1 MSETEKREFWSVQKL
16 IEWVLVAISSCSI
29 GPFSLQK
36 FFTEDILYAFVLSPG
51 FISENFVLSEIDVEK
66 KQVNTGIT
74 RIFRQHQFI
83 EFRNVN
89 VSYMNSNIKLCFL
102 YQFSFPEI
110 VAGSEITIWMD
121 IQYYWQFLQLK
132 PDIINDLCQ
141 SMVQFKWQSNCRQF
155 KWGWTVTILF
165 QTDWK
170 QTNGEVKKKISFEWG
185 FTTTVIIEMDGN
197 KQMVKNETLPEA
209 RRTQGIAFL
218 TWVISSVNKE
228 NALALVPYLATKWHH
243 LHQLQIWPPDCATCI
258 SCKLDYQMAPLALVA
273 NLTTRWHN

>member
-1 MSETEKREFWSVQKL
+1 M
-16 IEWVLVAISSCSI
+16 

-36 FFTEDILYAFVLSPG
+36 FFTEDILYAFVPSPG

-197 KQMVKNETLPEA
+197 KQMVKNEKTFFRFFFSHPILYTSILKNNASKREDDESMVDSLPVSWRLYIIKRILFTL
-209 RRTQGIAFL
+209 
-218 TWVISSVNKE
+218 N
-228 NALALVPYLATKWHH
+228 H
-243 LHQLQIWPPDCATCI
+243 
-258 SCKLDYQMAPLALVA
+258 
-273 NLTTRWHN
+273 

>member
-1 MSETEKREFWSVQKL
+1 MYFHQTNPARMNATLALLTCVASISACCCPAIGFCCCKGLSEPEKQKFWSVQKL

-36 FFTEDILYAFVLSPG
+36 FFTEYILYALILSPG

-141 SMVQFKWQSNCRQF
+141 SMVQFKW
-155 KWGWTVTILF
+155 
-165 QTDWK
+165 
-170 QTNGEVKKKISFEWG
+170 
-185 FTTTVIIEMDGN
+185 
-197 KQMVKNETLPEA
+197 
-209 RRTQGIAFL
+209 
-218 TWVISSVNKE
+218 
-228 NALALVPYLATKWHH
+228 
-243 LHQLQIWPPDCATCI
+243 
-258 SCKLDYQMAPLALVA
+258 
-273 NLTTRWHN
+273 

>member
-1 MSETEKREFWSVQKL
+1 MVFSLKATVWEEIFSNLKVWIGLSKTEKRKFCSVQKL

-83 EFRNVN
+83 ESRNVN
-89 VSYMNSNIKLCFL
+89 DSYMNSNIKLCFL

-165 QTDWK
+165 QTDWE
-170 QTNGEVKKKISFEWG
+170 QTNGMVKKKTFSDVFSLIPSS
-185 FTTTVIIEMDGN
+185 TLSIL
-197 KQMVKNETLPEA
+197 KN
-209 RRTQGIAFL
+209 
-218 TWVISSVNKE
+218 N
-228 NALALVPYLATKWHH
+228 ATKREDNESMVDSLPGSWR
-243 LHQLQIWPPDCATCI
+243 LYIFKGFFLLWIIRWLPTSKMPALWQIG
-258 SCKLDYQMAPLALVA
+258 
-273 NLTTRWHN
+273 